1 MIKPALQ
8 GRLRQQMALTPQLQD
23 AIHLLQLS
31 TLALNTQ
38 IQETL
43 ESNVMLEA
51 QESSEHH
58 HAKENA
64 ISYYESRCV
73 PSLTK
78 SPTYRDSTDQI
89 IEKTHAP
96 DMTLRDYL
104 YWQMHLTAFTMQ
116 DKAIATV
123 IIDSIAEDGFLSSTL
138 EELLQCLSAHQDIT
152 LDDIEV
158 VLHQIQNFDP
168 SGVGARSL
176 QECLL
181 IQLRQLPNK
190 KSLHEQAMHIIK
202 EHMTLLGKQA
212 HSDIMRQCQL
222 SKDEFYQTMEL
233 IKSLNPR
240 PGNAINPTQ
249 AACIVPDVIIK
260 KQQGKWVAQL
270 NEHTLPKLSIN
281 QRYAGYVQR
290 ANQSPDNVLLREH
303 LQTARWFIKSLQSRQ
318 ETLLK
323 VANCIAQA
331 QSAFFEY
338 GEEAMNPLVL
348 QYVADKVGLHESTV
362 SRVTT
367 QKYLLTPQ
375 GIFELKYFFSSHV
388 ATQGGGVC
396 SSTAIRALI
405 KRFIGQENHQKP
417 LSDHKIAH
425 LLVEQGIC
433 VARRTVAKY
442 RESLHI
448 PPSHE
453 RKGGV

>member
-8 GRLRQQMALTPQLQD
+8 GRLSQQMALTPQLQD

-58 HAKENA
+58 HAQEQTIAHYDNHT
-64 ISYYESRCV
+64 ISSFTK
-73 PSLTK
+73 PSI
-78 SPTYRDSTDQI
+78 YRDSTDQI

-104 YWQMHLTAFTMQ
+104 YWQMHLTAFTVQ
-116 DKAIATV
+116 DKAIATA
-123 IIDSIAEDGFLSSTL
+123 IIDSIAEDGFLTGTL
-138 EELLQCLSAHQDIT
+138 EDILQCLSTHQDIT
-152 LDDIEV
+152 LDNIEV

-181 IQLRQLPNK
+181 IQLRQLSNK
-190 KSLHEQAMHIIK
+190 TPLHEKAIRIVK
-202 EHMTLLGKQA
+202 EHMALLGKQA
-212 HSDIMRQCQL
+212 HDDIMRQCQL
-222 SKDEFYQTMEL
+222 SKDEFDQTMVL

-249 AACIVPDVIIK
+249 AACIVPDVIVT
-260 KQQGKWVAQL
+260 KQHGQWVAQL
-270 NEHTLPKLSIN
+270 NEKTLPKLSIN
-281 QRYAGYVQR
+281 QHYASYVQR

-323 VANCIAQA
+323 VANCIVEA

-348 QYVADKVGLHESTV
+348 QYVADKVGLHESTI

-375 GIFELKYFFSSHV
+375 GVFELKYFFSSHV
-388 ATQGGGVC
+388 STQGGGVC

-405 KRFIGQENHQKP
+405 KRFIGQENRQKP
-417 LSDHKIAH
+417 LSDNKIAH
-425 LLVEQGIC
+425 LLVDQGIC

-442 RESLHI
+442 RESLNI

-453 RKGGV
+453 RKGWV